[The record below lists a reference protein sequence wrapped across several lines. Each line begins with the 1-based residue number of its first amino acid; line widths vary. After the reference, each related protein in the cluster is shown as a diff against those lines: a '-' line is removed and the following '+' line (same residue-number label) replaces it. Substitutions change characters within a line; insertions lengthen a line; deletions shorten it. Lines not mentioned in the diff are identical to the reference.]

1 MEQGSTRFSFICTAP
16 SSEEL
21 WVHNVKG
28 ARFHLPTNHTHPH
41 KPHPLPRLPHSQ
53 VDILQP
59 VGVSL
64 RQRGGVRLPQET
76 GVHLHTLVDLCADA
90 TLEEEL
96 EALEVWRLQLD
107 HG

>member
-1 MEQGSTRFSFICTAP
+1 MEQGSTRFSFICIAP

-21 WVHNVKG
+21 WVRNVKG
-28 ARFHLPTNHTHPH
+28 ARFHLPTNHTHP
-41 KPHPLPRLPHSQ
+41 PTDSQ

-59 VGVSL
+59 VGVSP

-76 GVHLHTLVDLCADA
+76 GVDLHALVDLCADA